1 MTTSGKLKKRRM
13 LMQPK
18 HSLDRLL
25 AMNPSGVH
33 DLIGSLTVH
42 DAERIWARLFDLSQS
57 PSANE
62 PA

>member
-1 MTTSGKLKKRRM
+1 M

-25 AMNPSGVH
+25 AMNASGVH
-33 DLIGSLTVH
+33 DLMGSLTAH
-42 DAERIWARLFDLSQS
+42 HAERIWARLFDLSQS
-57 PSANE
+57 LSASE

>member
-1 MTTSGKLKKRRM
+1 MTTSGELKKLRM

-25 AMNPSGVH
+25 AMNTSGVH
-33 DLIGSLTVH
+33 DLMGSLAAH
-42 DAERIWARLFDLSQS
+42 DAERIWARLFDLSQGL
-57 PSANE
+57 SASE